1 MQVAYKGSQR
11 KCTQKWSIKL
21 ERVSPSAHPE
31 GEEVGADVAD
41 PHGLAQVVL
50 HDRHLLGRALGAEQT
65 TTVPAVVLAGGETE
79 LVLEDCGE
87 YEVIM

>member
-21 ERVSPSAHPE
+21 ERVPPGAHPE

-41 PHGLAQVVL
+41 SDRLAEVVL
-50 HDRHLLGRALGAEQT
+50 HDGHLLVRALGAQQSS
-65 TTVPAVVLAGGETE
+65 TVAAVVRAGGQPE
-79 LVLEDCGE
+79 LSLESCQVVNK
-87 YEVIM
+87 YC